1 MGRIAQG
8 RFQGVSAGI
17 QMAGEIHPLTLKVLE
32 QNQFKTSHLRPKHFQ
47 EFLNVGVRP
56 VNYVISFFGQPS
68 PDLAALFPKDAQ
80 WMCWHIVDPLLE
92 KNDKLLNL
100 QFRRAFREL
109 ETRIRLFFLVNTRP
123 MRRDLS
129 VDQVSATS

>member
-56 VNYVISFFGQPS
+56 VNYVISFLGNQVPIW
-68 PDLAALFPKDAQ
+68 LRCFPK
-80 WMCWHIVDPLLE
+80 M
-92 KNDKLLNL
+92 LNGCVG
-100 QFRRAFREL
+100 
-109 ETRIRLFFLVNTRP
+109 TSSIRSLRKT
-123 MRRDLS
+123 
-129 VDQVSATS
+129 TSC